1 MKRFLVLLIT
11 VGTFLHTTAQ
21 STKSL
26 PRPKLVVG
34 LVVDQMRWDY
44 LYRYYDRYE
53 SGGFRRLLN
62 EGFSCENTF
71 INYVPTKTAVGHTS
85 IYTGTVPAI
94 HGITGNDFTIQSSGY
109 TMYCTEDTTVTTVGS
124 SSAYGK
130 MSPQNM
136 LVSTITDELKLATN
150 FRAKTIGVSLKD
162 RGAILA
168 AGHLANAAFW
178 MDDKTGDWI
187 SSSFYMKELPGWLQ
201 QFNSEKRTDKY
212 LAQDWS
218 TLYPISTYKQSWG
231 DDTPYE
237 SKFKGQPAPVFPIKL
252 ANYVAQYGY
261 NLIRTTP
268 FGNSLTLDLAK
279 VIVNKEQMG
288 QRGETDF
295 LAVSLSSTDYIGH
308 HFSPN
313 AIEVEDAYLR
323 LDKDIAAFLTYLDKK
338 VGKGAYT
345 LFLSADHG
353 GAHNPRFLMDQKM
366 PAGLWPEAKLRKE
379 LNGILEKKYG
389 KKNILLNFTNY
400 QVNFNNKL
408 LHTESINIDSLKA
421 ICISF
426 LEKQEGVAM
435 VIDLENIHRRA
446 VPEALKEMM
455 ANGYNRER
463 CGPLQIL
470 LQPAWYSG
478 NTMATGTSHGVWNP
492 YDAHIP
498 LVWMGWG
505 IKKGKTNQQVSITDI
520 APTLAALLHIQT
532 PNGTIGKP
540 IPEVLN

>member
-1 MKRFLVLLIT
+1 MKRFLILWIT
-11 VGTFLHTTAQ
+11 VVSFLHTTAQ
-21 STKSL
+21 AL

-53 SGGFRRLLN
+53 TGGFRRLLN

-71 INYVPTKTAVGHTS
+71 INYVATKTAVGHTS

-94 HGITGNDFTIQSSGY
+94 HGITGNDFIIQSTGKSL
-109 TMYCTEDTTVTTVGS
+109 YCTEDTTVTSVGS
-124 SSAYGK
+124 TSAYGK
-130 MSPQNM
+130 MSPRNM
-136 LVSTITDELKLATN
+136 LVNTITDELKLATN
-150 FRAKTIGVSLKD
+150 FRSKTIGVSLKD

-168 AGHLANAAFW
+168 AGHLANAAYW
-178 MDDKTGDWI
+178 LDDKTGDWI
-187 SSSFYMKELPGWLQ
+187 SSSFYMNELPAWLK

-212 LAQDWS
+212 LAQDWIN
-218 TLYPISTYKQSWG
+218 LYPLNTYKQSWN
-231 DDTPYE
+231 DDSPYE
-237 SKFKGQPAPVFPIKL
+237 SKFKGQQTPVFPIKL
-252 ANYVAQYGY
+252 ASYVAQHGY

-268 FGNSLTLDLAK
+268 FGNTLTLDLAK
-279 VIVNKEQMG
+279 VIVDKEQMG

-295 LAVSLSSTDYIGH
+295 LAISLSSTDYIGH

-323 LDKDIAAFLTYLDKK
+323 LDKDIASFLNYLDKK
-338 VGKGAYT
+338 IGKGAYT

-353 GAHNPRFLMDQKM
+353 GAHNPRFLLEKKM
-366 PAGLWPEAKLRKE
+366 PAGLWPEAKLRNE
-379 LNGILEKKYG
+379 LNSILEKKFG
-389 KKNILLNFTNY
+389 KKNLVLNFSNY
-400 QVNFNNKL
+400 QVNFNNQL
-408 LHTESINIDSLKA
+408 IEAENIDIDTLKA
-421 ICISF
+421 ACINF
-426 LEKQEGVAM
+426 LEKQAGVAL
-435 VIDLENIHRRA
+435 VVDLENINRRA
-446 VPEALKEMM
+446 IPDELRNVI

-470 LQPAWYSG
+470 LQPAWYSSG
-478 NTMATGTSHGVWNP
+478 NPKATGTSHGVWNP

-505 IKKGKTNQQVSITDI
+505 IRKGQTNQQVSITDI
-520 APTLAALLHIQT
+520 TPTLAALLRIQT

-540 IPEVLN
+540 IQEVLK